1 MSTKTKAES
10 YFSHPVFPLVLG
22 LLLCVAGMFA
32 IDVLTRTH
40 YLLFLIL
47 GSILSF
53 CGIFAALYGFIKMV
67 DGKEVSRMFIG
78 KTLEDYLSSPI
89 FPLVTGLLLGGFGL
103 FAMWVAADD
112 TLFHILALFLTIC
125 GFAAAAYGLMGTL
138 EDKQPKRLT
147 KSERQEVRALS
158 QSLKVRYPTYT
169 LKVHKLKEK
178 HEMLHEKF
186 PEVRSYADEFNH
198 QLKTFQSELT
208 ELETQLHDNLKK
220 HASVIDNESVD
231 GVAKKIIWSD
241 KQLELTQLGT
251 ALKTLA
257 ETESP
262 VVPEDYRSVLRRIHK
277 DFKRLD
283 DGIPLYHEL
292 LTACTRE
299 TDAFDVIQALK
310 EEVEGID
317 ALIAGQEAELQRLE
331 TNTLTQYEMSKMA
344 LSMFQER
351 FDEFKASCEF

>member
-10 YFSHPVFPLVLG
+10 YFSHPVFPPVLG
-22 LLLCVAGMFA
+22 LLLCGAGLLA
-32 IDVLTRTH
+32 IRALPHTNN
-40 YLLFLIL
+40 LLFIIL
-47 GSILSF
+47 GLTLSF
-53 CGIFAALYGFIKMV
+53 CGVYAAVYGFIRMV
-67 DGKEVSRMFIG
+67 DGKEASRMLIG

-112 TLFHILALFLTIC
+112 TLFHILALFLTVC
-125 GFAAAAYGLMGTL
+125 GFSAAAYGLMGTL
-138 EDKQPKRLT
+138 ENKQPKRLT
-147 KSERQEVRALS
+147 KSERQEVLALS

-186 PEVRSYADEFNH
+186 PEVRAYAEEFNH
-198 QLKTFQSELT
+198 HLKTFQNGLT
-208 ELETQLHDNLKK
+208 ELETQLHDNLRK
-220 HASVIDNESVD
+220 HAPVIDNDNVD

-262 VVPEDYRSVLRRIHK
+262 VVPENYRSVLSQIRK

-283 DGIPLYHEL
+283 GGVTLYHEL
-292 LTACTRE
+292 LTTCTRE
-299 TDAFDVIQALK
+299 TDTFDVIQALK
-310 EEVEGID
+310 EEVEGVD
-317 ALIAGQEAELQRLE
+317 ALIAEHEAELQRLE
-331 TNTLTQYEMSKMA
+331 TGTLTQYEMSKMA

-351 FDEFKASCEF
+351 FDEFKAGCEF

>member
-1 MSTKTKAES
+1 MFTKTKVENYLS
-10 YFSHPVFPLVLG
+10 KVFPPVLG
-22 LLLCVAGMFA
+22 LLLSVAGIFA
-32 IDVLTRTH
+32 IRASMRTH
-40 YLLFLIL
+40 YLLFPI
-47 GSILSF
+47 GVIVSF
-53 CGIFAALYGFIKMV
+53 FAVMVALYGFIRIV
-67 DGKEVSRMFIG
+67 DGKEVSRMFVG

-112 TLFHILALFLTIC
+112 TLFHILALFLTVC
-125 GFAAAAYGLMGTL
+125 GFSAAAYGLMGTL

-147 KSERQEVRALS
+147 KSERQEVLSLS

-186 PEVRSYADEFNH
+186 PEVRAYAEEFNH
-198 QLKTFQSELT
+198 QRKTFQSGLT

-220 HASVIDNESVD
+220 HAPVIDNDNVD

-241 KQLELTQLGT
+241 KQLELAQLGA

-262 VVPEDYRSVLRRIHK
+262 IVPEDYRSVLRRIHK

-292 LTACTRE
+292 LTTCTRE
-299 TDAFDVIQALK
+299 TDTFDVIQTLK
-310 EEVEGID
+310 EKVEEID
-317 ALIAGQEAELQRLE
+317 ALIAEHEAELQRLE
-331 TNTLTQYEMSKMA
+331 TSTLTQYEMSKMA
-344 LSMFQER
+344 LSIFQER
-351 FDEFKASCEF
+351 FDEFKKGCE